1 MPLKP
6 NREYRN
12 TADILLP
19 PEGESDSEF
28 LVQGRAA
35 VFDTP
40 TCLYEYDGVKYYEV
54 IARGAF
60 DDCDMSDVI
69 FNYNHVGKVV
79 ARLRNKTLKL
89 KISDEGLDIEANLKG
104 TVEGRNLYEEIKG
117 GYIDK
122 MSFSFTIAESSYNV
136 DTHTRTITKIKKLY
150 DVSAVDIPAYNET
163 SISARSF
170 FEEEHSKEFE
180 ALEKERRRKMLIAK
194 TYL

>member
-19 PEGESDSEF
+19 TEGESDSEF

-104 TVEGRNLYEEIKG
+104 TVEGRNL
-117 GYIDK
+117 
-122 MSFSFTIAESSYNV
+122 
-136 DTHTRTITKIKKLY
+136 
-150 DVSAVDIPAYNET
+150 
-163 SISARSF
+163 
-170 FEEEHSKEFE
+170 
-180 ALEKERRRKMLIAK
+180 
-194 TYL
+194 